1 MNRKEIELDKYLTE
15 DERKRLIELRRLAEE
30 SRGAIEEQ
38 YNPLNMSVRQ
48 LIQRWVLIHQLIIRE
63 FVELTSNFQSKY
75 SIYFQDIDQSKQW
88 FQGVMMVFRDVAGIL
103 SKEDR
108 GIYVGIT
115 LILISL
121 WLYTL
126 YLSE

>member
-15 DERKRLIELRRLAEE
+15 DERKRLVELRRLAEE

-88 FQGVMMVFRDVAGIL
+88 FQGIMMVFRDVAGIL